1 MKILSGFFTDEL
13 AVDLGTVN
21 TLIYAPNQGIVLNE
35 PSAVAIQKYTGE
47 VVSTGAQALK
57 LLGREP
63 HDIEVHRPIR
73 GGTIDNFEVTQ
84 KLLRAFIQK
93 ANGTHPR
100 RSHMV
105 IGIPGAATPVERRA
119 VREAA
124 RDARAGRVDLIDEGL
139 AAAFGA
145 GLDVEDEH
153 AHLIVDIGGGTTNIT
168 IIASGGIVS
177 SASLGAAGNAMDEA
191 VRDYVRVQH
200 GIQIG
205 ERTSERLKIQLGA
218 ASDGQGDDQI
228 DPVEIVGKQLA
239 NGAALPVE
247 IGSGEVRIALE
258 PVLAQISA
266 AVRRMIEDAKPEV
279 TGDIYYSGIVLTG
292 GGALLKG
299 MAERL
304 QNDLSL
310 HVVTPEDPLTAVA
323 IGAGRLLAEPEKLQR
338 AAIRQD
344 IPVWE
349 DSEKQVVNW

>member
-84 KLLRAFIQK
+84 KLLRAFIQR
-93 ANGTHPR
+93 AHGSHPR

-119 VREAA
+119 VRDAA

-153 AHLIVDIGGGTTNIT
+153 AHLIVDIGGGTTNIA

-177 SASLGAAGNAMDEA
+177 SASLPGAGNAMDEA

-205 ERTSERLKIQLGA
+205 ERTAERLKIEL
-218 ASDGQGDDQI
+218 
-228 DPVEIVGKQLA
+228 
-239 NGAALPVE
+239 
-247 IGSGEVRIALE
+247 
-258 PVLAQISA
+258 
-266 AVRRMIEDAKPEV
+266 
-279 TGDIYYSGIVLTG
+279 
-292 GGALLKG
+292 
-299 MAERL
+299 
-304 QNDLSL
+304 
-310 HVVTPEDPLTAVA
+310 
-323 IGAGRLLAEPEKLQR
+323 
-338 AAIRQD
+338 
-344 IPVWE
+344 
-349 DSEKQVVNW
+349 

>member
-1 MKILSGFFTDEL
+1 MKILNGFFTDEL

-35 PSAVAIQKYTGE
+35 PSAVAIQKYTGD
-47 VVSTGAQALK
+47 VVSVGAQALK

-84 KLLRAFIQK
+84 KLLRSFIQR
-93 ANGTHPR
+93 AHGTHPR
-100 RSHMV
+100 RSHLV
-105 IGIPGAATPVERRA
+105 VGIPGAATPVERRA
-119 VREAA
+119 VRDAA

-139 AAAFGA
+139 LAAFGA

-153 AHLIVDIGGGTTNIT
+153 AHLVVDIGGGTTNIA

-177 SASLGAAGNAMDEA
+177 SVSLLAAGNAMDEA
-191 VRDYVRVQH
+191 VRDYVRVRH
-200 GIQIG
+200 NVQIG
-205 ERTSERLKIQLGA
+205 ERTSERLKIELGA
-218 ASDGQGDDQI
+218 ASNGAGSSASQI
-228 DPVEIVGKQLA
+228 EIVGKQLA

-247 IGSGEVRIALE
+247 VGSDEVRAALE

-266 AVRRMIEDAKPEV
+266 AIRRMIEDAKPEV
-279 TGDIYYSGIVLTG
+279 TADIYYSGVVLTG

-299 MAERL
+299 MSERL
-304 QNDLSL
+304 QSDLNL
-310 HVVTPEDPLTAVA
+310 HVATPDDPLTAVA
-323 IGAGRLLAEPEKLQR
+323 LGAGRLLAEPEKLHR

-344 IPVWE
+344 TPVWE
-349 DSEKQVVNW
+349 DTEKLVVNW

>member
-35 PSAVAIQKYTGE
+35 PSAVAIQKYSGE
-47 VVSTGAQALK
+47 VVSVGGAALK

-84 KLLRAFIQK
+84 KLLRAFIQR
-93 ANGTHPR
+93 AHGVHPR
-100 RSHMV
+100 RSHLV
-105 IGIPGAATPVERRA
+105 VGIPGAATPVERRA
-119 VREAA
+119 VRDAA

-153 AHLIVDIGGGTTNIT
+153 AHLIVDIGGGTTNIA
-168 IIASGGIVS
+168 IIASGGIIS
-177 SASLGAAGNAMDEA
+177 SASLLAAGNAMDEA
-191 VRDYVRVQH
+191 VRDYVRVRH
-200 GIQIG
+200 GVQIG
-205 ERTSERLKIQLGA
+205 ERTSERLKIELGA
-218 ASDGQGDDQI
+218 ASDGGDGQSAQM
-228 DPVEIVGKQLA
+228 EIVGKQLA

-247 IGSGEVRIALE
+247 IGSDEVRMALE

-279 TGDIYYSGIVLTG
+279 TADIYYSGVVLTG

-299 MAERL
+299 MSERL
-304 QNDLSL
+304 QMDLSL
-310 HVVTPEDPLTAVA
+310 HVATPDDPLTAVA
-323 IGAGRLLAEPEKLQR
+323 LGAGRLLGEPEKLQR

-344 IPVWE
+344 APVWE
-349 DSEKQVVNW
+349 EAEKLIVNW

>member
-35 PSAVAIQKYTGE
+35 PSAVAIQKYSGE
-47 VVSTGAQALK
+47 VVSVGSAALK

-84 KLLRAFIQK
+84 KLLRAFIQR
-93 ANGTHPR
+93 AHGVHPR
-100 RSHMV
+100 RSHLV
-105 IGIPGAATPVERRA
+105 VGIPGAATPVERRA
-119 VREAA
+119 VRDAA

-145 GLDVEDEH
+145 GLDVDDEH
-153 AHLIVDIGGGTTNIT
+153 AHLIVDIGGGTTNIA
-168 IIASGGIVS
+168 IIASGGIIS
-177 SASLGAAGNAMDEA
+177 SASLLAAGNAMDEA
-191 VRDYVRVQH
+191 VRDYVRVRH

-205 ERTSERLKIQLGA
+205 ERTSERLKIELGA
-218 ASDGQGDDQI
+218 ASDGGDLESAQM
-228 DPVEIVGKQLA
+228 EIVGKQLA

-247 IGSGEVRIALE
+247 IGSDEVRIALE

-279 TGDIYYSGIVLTG
+279 TADIYYSGVVLTG

-299 MAERL
+299 MSERL
-304 QNDLSL
+304 QRDLSL
-310 HVVTPEDPLTAVA
+310 HVATPDDPLSAVA
-323 IGAGRLLAEPEKLQR
+323 LGAGLLLGEPEKLQR

-344 IPVWE
+344 APVWE
-349 DSEKQVVNW
+349 EAEKLVVNW

>member
-13 AVDLGTVN
+13 AIDLGTVN

-93 ANGTHPR
+93 AHGNHPR

-153 AHLIVDIGGGTTNIT
+153 AHLIVDIGGGTTNIA

-205 ERTSERLKIQLGA
+205 ERTAERLKIQLGA
-218 ASDGQGDDQI
+218 ASDGQGNDQTA
-228 DPVEIVGKQLA
+228 PVEIVGKQLA

-247 IGSGEVRIALE
+247 IGPGEVRTALE

-304 QNDLSL
+304 QSDLSL
-310 HVVTPEDPLTAVA
+310 HVVTTEDPLTAVA